1 MGEIKAIA
9 LDVDGVLADG
19 TFWWGP
25 DGQEWKRFSF
35 RDVMGIARARRAGF
49 IVALISGEDSS
60 LIDRYAA
67 KMEIRDVF
75 KGCKDKATALRKFAD
90 QHGLAL
96 SAIAFMGDDVN
107 DLEAMR
113 LAGFA
118 AVPADAED
126 TVKKAA
132 AFVSRFPGG
141 KGAVRDLVEY
151 LLIAAKNPVPA
162 GQ

>member
-9 LDVDGVLADG
+9 LDVDGVLTDG

-35 RDVMGIARARRAGF
+35 RDVMGIARARRAGL
-49 IVALISGEDSS
+49 IVALISGEDSP

-75 KGCKDKATALRKFAD
+75 KGCKDKAAALRKFAER
-90 QHGLAL
+90 HGLDL

-118 AVPADAED
+118 AVPTDAED
-126 TVKKAA
+126 TVKDAA

-151 LLIAAKNPVPA
+151 LLIAARDSMQA
-162 GQ
+162 EQ